1 MAEMKKSA
9 VEQAE
14 LLEQKESQKQAPVD
28 VTKMLSAIRT
38 FLPDAAN
45 LDPASKAKKNIFLTE
60 KRYEAKRE
68 ALKNDIKGWLSLLD
82 NEELTSATEFS
93 DYCKD
98 QEEKYTELL
107 QKGVTTALDVT
118 QNLERTYRALDAF
131 FKNAGTD
138 KVNNLRI
145 VNVNKDDIAD
155 DDSGFREEIDALLK
169 EGYDQLSLKDSYS
182 LMCIPGAVFEDRVS
196 LLQWAKVAHKY
207 KVMLVTDHADEDCF
221 DDIKA
226 NTEGFKDSDIELM
239 NVVMTA
245 NWIEGREAE
254 KYSELEQEAGA
265 FYVYPSGALAGK
277 LYNENVTMAQGAAGK
292 KFGTL
297 DGVKGVHAKL
307 LKSEIASLMDNQVV
321 PMVLSEGR
329 VMAFNNMTLY
339 NGDLTDMKEY
349 PIVRVFDWVK
359 KVLMNFA
366 NEKVHEVWDKFRS
379 PKELKERIQDF
390 LNQHKGYGKLFQDYQ
405 IGEPQFDKESGTV
418 TCDIS
423 LTPFNA
429 ARNFLIKVSADK
441 SSKDATVE
449 VKD

>member
-1 MAEMKKSA
+1 MTEMKKAA
-9 VEQAE
+9 VNQAE
-14 LLEQKESQKQAPVD
+14 LLDKQETQQQATVD
-28 VTKMLSAIRT
+28 VRKMLSTIRT

-45 LDPASKAKKNIFLTE
+45 LDPASKAKKKIFLTE
-60 KRYEAKRE
+60 KRYESKRE

-82 NEELTSATEFS
+82 NESLTSATEFS

-107 QKGVTTALDVT
+107 QKGVTTALDAT
-118 QNLERTYRALDAF
+118 QNLERTYRALNNF
-131 FKNAGTD
+131 FKNAGVD
-138 KVNNLRI
+138 KVRNLRI
-145 VNVNKDDIAD
+145 VNVDKSMIAD
-155 DDSGFREEIDALLK
+155 ADSGFREEIDALLRQS
-169 EGYDQLSLKDSYS
+169 YDQLSLKDNYS
-182 LMCIPGAVFEDRVS
+182 LMCIAGDVFSDKAS
-196 LLQWAKVAHKY
+196 LLPWAKVAHKY
-207 KVMLVTDHADEDCF
+207 KVMLVTDHADYDCF
-221 DDIKA
+221 EHLKS
-226 NTEGFKDSDIELM
+226 NTEEFKDSDIELM

-254 KYSELEQEAGA
+254 KLSEEEGA
-265 FYVYPSGALAGK
+265 FYVYPSGALTGK

-297 DGVKGVHAKL
+297 DGVKGVHAPL

-321 PMVLSEGR
+321 PMVYSDGR
-329 VMAFNNMTLY
+329 VMAFNNTTLY

-366 NEKVHEVWDKFRS
+366 NDKVLEGFDKFNT
-379 PKELKERIQDF
+379 PKELKARIQDF

-405 IGEPQFDKESGTV
+405 IGEPQFNKETGTL

-429 ARNFLIKVSADK
+429 VKNFLIKVSADK

>member
-14 LLEQKESQKQAPVD
+14 LLDKKESQKKAAVVD
-28 VTKMLSAIRT
+28 TKMLGVIRT
-38 FLPDAAN
+38 FLPDAGN
-45 LDPASKAKKNIFLTE
+45 LDPANRAKKNIFLTE

-82 NEELTSATEFS
+82 NKKLTSATEFS
-93 DYCKD
+93 DYCK
-98 QEEKYTELL
+98 EEVQKYTELL
-107 QKGVTTALDVT
+107 QKNVTSALDVT
-118 QNLERTYRALDAF
+118 QNLERTYRALDDF

-138 KVNNLRI
+138 KVKNLRI

-155 DDSGFREEIDALLK
+155 DDSGFLEEIDSLLK
-169 EGYDQLSLKDSYS
+169 EGYDMLSLKDSYS
-182 LMCIPGAVFEDRVS
+182 IMCIPGAVFEDRVS
-196 LLQWAKVAHKY
+196 LLEWAKVAHKY

-221 DDIKA
+221 DDLKS
-226 NTEGFKDSDIELM
+226 NTEGFKDSDVELM
-239 NVVMTA
+239 NVIMTA

-254 KYSELEQEAGA
+254 KLSEFEKETGA

-277 LYNENVTMAQGAAGK
+277 LYNESVTMAQGAAGK

-321 PMVLSEGR
+321 PMVVSEGR
-329 VMAFNNMTLY
+329 VMAFNNTTLY

-366 NEKVHEVWDKFRS
+366 NEKVHEVWDKFQS

-405 IGEPQFDKESGTV
+405 IGEPQFDKERGVV

-449 VKD
+449 IKD